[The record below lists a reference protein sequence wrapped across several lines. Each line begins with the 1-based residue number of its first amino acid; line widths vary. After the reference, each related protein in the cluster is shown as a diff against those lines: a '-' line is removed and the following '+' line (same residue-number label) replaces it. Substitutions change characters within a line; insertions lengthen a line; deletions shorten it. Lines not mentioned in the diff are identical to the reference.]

1 MQPWPGSRGRRFS
14 SDARLPYYRG
24 LQDPR
29 FHSGIYHRE
38 EQALANNLQRYGP
51 EGSWLY
57 ESAYGGERGAMA
69 DQLWYD
75 NALNQFMGMQMP
87 GAGGYPGGWF

>member
-14 SDARLPYYRG
+14 SDARLPFYRG

-38 EQALANNLQRYGP
+38 EQALANKLQRYGP